1 MDLDFGKI
9 LAPDV
14 SLLEIFI
21 RGTATYLFLYFLL
34 RFAVKR
40 QLGATGVGDL
50 LVVVLIADAVQNAMT
65 ADYTGVGAGL
75 FLVVVIVAWAI
86 AIEAAAYKWPAFAR
100 IVKPSSLPLVK
111 NGEMLRRNMRRELI
125 TEEDL
130 RAQLRHHGVHDLA
143 EVRQARMEGDG
154 QLSVV
159 LENGDSPDGPKQQRG
174 VV

>member
-21 RGTATYLFLYFLL
+21 RGTTTYLFLYLLL

-50 LVVVLIADAVQNAMT
+50 LVVVLIADAVQNAMSD
-65 ADYTGVGAGL
+65 DYQGVGAGL
-75 FLVVVIVAWAI
+75 FLVLVIVAWAI
-86 AIEAAAYKWPAFAR
+86 AIEAAAYRWPRFAR

-130 RAQLRHHGVHDLA
+130 RAQLRHHGVHDLQ
-143 EVRQARMEGDG
+143 EVRQARMEADG

-159 LENGDSPDGPKQQRG
+159 LEDDSPDQQKQQRPG
-174 VV
+174 V

>member
-14 SLLEIFI
+14 SLWEIFI

-50 LVVVLIADAVQNAMT
+50 LVVVLIADAVQNAMS
-65 ADYTGVGAGL
+65 AEYKGVGAGL
-75 FLVVVIVAWAI
+75 FLVLVIVAWAI
-86 AIEAAAYKWPAFAR
+86 AIEAAAYKWPRFAR
-100 IVKPSSLPLVK
+100 MVKPGSLPLVK

-159 LENGDSPDGPKQQRG
+159 LDGDSPDQQKQQRA
-174 VV
+174 VP